1 MTVRFKTEWVS
12 ALLRILQW
20 RYYGEYK
27 YYIDF
32 TFRELKGGEITSISL
47 PLAFCIRHT
56 LELGYKMNLIELE
69 KASGQKATI
78 KYQGK
83 SAHKIDDLHREFESQ
98 MDTIFKKYSIDN
110 EIKKQFRLLNE
121 DLKKLKTQMHKL
133 DELSYSFRYPVK
145 NDGVAPNFAKQS
157 NFSKNQSINFKEIK
171 TLYDKSILLL
181 TYTTD
186 VIANEIGQ

>member
-1 MTVRFKTEWVS
+1 MKPEINYKIDLPSKSEW
-12 ALLRILQW
+12 W

-27 YYIDF
+27 YFVDF

-69 KASGQKATI
+69 KVSGQNAII

-83 SAHKIDDLHREFESQ
+83 SAHKIDDLHREFEIQ
-98 MDTIFKKYSIDN
+98 MDSIFNKYNIDS

-121 DLKKLKTQMHKL
+121 DLKKLKVQMHKL

-145 NDGVAPNFAKQS
+145 NDGITPNFAKQS
-157 NFSKNQSINFKEIK
+157 DFSKNQSINFKEIK
-171 TLYDKSILLL
+171 ALYDKSILLL

-186 VIANEIGQ
+186 VIAKEIGQ

>member
-1 MTVRFKTEWVS
+1 MKSEINYKIDLPSKSEW
-12 ALLRILQW
+12 W

-27 YYIDF
+27 YFVDF

-56 LELGYKMNLIELE
+56 LELGYKMNIIELV
-69 KASGQKATI
+69 KVSGQSAKI

-83 SAHKIDDLHREFESQ
+83 SAHKIDDLHREFEIQ
-98 MDTIFKKYSIDN
+98 MDAIFKKYDIDN
-110 EIKKQFRLLNE
+110 ETKKQFRLLNE
-121 DLKKLKTQMHKL
+121 DLKKLKVQMHKL

-145 NDGVAPNFAKQS
+145 NDGKTPNFAKQS

-171 TLYDKSILLL
+171 ALYDKSILLL

-186 VIANEIGQ
+186 VITEEIGQ